1 MIKYFSDIQFL
12 LHFNGAYMQDSK
24 IDQKKPWILKIAM
37 LFVILSVVM
46 RLVAGN
52 YTLTLF
58 DIGTS
63 FYWHIAFLLT
73 LVTQALLI
81 LFFHTTKRY
90 EVTPFVLLSLIATIL
105 GGFVFLTDI
114 TQSISVVLLRR
125 TLESLSTLEYAL
137 KLYVI
142 KPFIYQ
148 LPLIVLATAFLVKM
162 HYAFMRNISIIVLAV
177 SVNVAFIEIVKNA
190 TGYLSFHNVLWDVN
204 NDYVFYVSLFLFVL
218 GLLID
223 YNRPKEEAKKPLD
236 ENYVYPYKENKTI
249 MGYFSFSGRVSRA
262 EYWAFIIL
270 GGIVCGG
277 FLTIAIAIQ
286 SVATYLIV
294 FAVFAYVSLCMNT
307 KRLHDIGLSG
317 WYQLI
322 GLIPI
327 VGQILLLWRYVTP
340 SQPFDNIYGSKIGD

>member
-1 MIKYFSDIQFL
+1 MIKYFPDIQFL
-12 LHFNGAYMQDSK
+12 LHFNGVCMQDSK

-46 RLVAGN
+46 RLVAEN

-58 DIGTS
+58 DIGT
-63 FYWHIAFLLT
+63 FLYWHIAFLLT
-73 LVTQALLI
+73 LATQALLI

-105 GGFVFLTDI
+105 GGFVVLTDI

-125 TLESLSTLEYAL
+125 TLESLSSLQDIL
-137 KLYVI
+137 RLDVI
-142 KPFIYQ
+142 RTFIYQ
-148 LPLIVLATAFLVKM
+148 LPLIVLATAFLVKV
-162 HYAFMRNISIIVLAV
+162 HYTFMRNISIIVLAV
-177 SVNVAFIEIVKNA
+177 SANVVFIEIVKNA
-190 TGYLSFHNVLWDVN
+190 TDYLSFHSAVWGAISSYVL
-204 NDYVFYVSLFLFVL
+204 YVSLFLFVL

-223 YNRPKEEAKKPLD
+223 YNRPKEEAKKSLD
-236 ENYVYPYKENKTI
+236 ENYVYPYTENKTI
-249 MGYFSFSGRVSRA
+249 TGYLFFSGRVSRA

-270 GGIVCGG
+270 GGMICGV

-286 SVATYLIV
+286 SVAIYLIV

-327 VGQILLLWRYVTP
+327 IGQIILLWRYVTP